1 MNKTFTR
8 RLTLVLALSSAFG
21 LQAPMASAQS
31 VGATAGS
38 ASVGGASVPGVSAT
52 GAGMARGGSSGA
64 AGAAVITPGSRG
76 PAALGQAPSTGS
88 EVGDQTLERIRDP
101 RKLLPTTLQGEAI
114 LNQFQNFVYENTG
127 KLLPLYGADLFSNPE
142 AYSANPDAMVPLD
155 HVLGPGDEVNV
166 QIWGAAEY
174 YGAHVLDRNGQI
186 ALPKIGLVNLLGVQ
200 VKDMEQTLRSQ
211 VARVYSNVT
220 VTATMGRLH
229 GTTVYVV
236 GHAKQPGTYNVSSL
250 STLIN
255 VLFASGGPAPQGT
268 MRNIRL
274 LRNGK
279 EVTSLDLYAFIG
291 KGDKSRD
298 VRVQSGDVIMIGA
311 SGPRVALTGAY
322 DHEAIYEI
330 KPDTTIADILSLGS
344 GLPALVSPQK
354 ALLERVEQTAL
365 GSRNVRDIRLDGAGL
380 KTLLR
385 DGDILT
391 LFSISPAFANAITL
405 QGAVAQQLRH
415 PWTPGMRIT
424 DLIPDR
430 EALITADYYKR
441 KNQLVQNVE
450 VNVTAGEYVGRI
462 EGRARTPEEEINWE
476 YAVVERYN
484 KNTLRIELLSFHLGR
499 AVIHKDPAHNL
510 ELLAGDVVT
519 IMSAADLRMPTSRGS
534 RVVRI
539 EGEVQSPGVYQFQP
553 GETLRQLLT
562 RTQGLTPQ
570 AYLFGAEFVRESV
583 RRQQQE
589 NLDQL
594 IRRLEAQQR
603 NLAAKNTA
611 NNSGERAE
619 QVRALQE
626 QQQANLAAQI
636 ERLRELRSQGRIAL
650 ELDPEVVLT
659 AKNPLALVPD
669 LPLEDGD
676 SLLVPPMRGFVAVV
690 GHVNNENSFIYR
702 SGKTVRD
709 FLNTAVPMEDAEL
722 SEVFVLRADGTAV
735 NRRSVGGF
743 GGIERLRLMPGDTVV
758 VPAKADRE
766 TTYNFVV
773 RSLKDWS
780 QILLNFGLGAAA
792 YKSLTD

>member
-1 MNKTFTR
+1 MNKTFSS
-8 RLTLVLALSSAFG
+8 RLALVLALSTAFG

-31 VGATAGS
+31 MGATAGS
-38 ASVGGASVPGVSAT
+38 ASVGGASAPGVSAT
-52 GAGMARGGSSGA
+52 GAARGGSVGA
-64 AGAAVITPGSRG
+64 TGAPTITPGSRG
-76 PAALGQAPSTGS
+76 PAALGQAPSTGA
-88 EVGDQTLERIRDP
+88 ELGEQTQERNRDP
-101 RKLLPTTLQGEAI
+101 RKLLPTNLQGETI

-127 KLLPLYGADLFSNPE
+127 KLLPLYGADLFTNPE
-142 AYSANPDAMVPLD
+142 VYSANPDAMVPLD

-166 QIWGAAEY
+166 QIWGGAEY

-200 VKDMEQTLRSQ
+200 VKDMEQALRRQ

-250 STLIN
+250 STLLN
-255 VLFASGGPAPQGT
+255 VLFASGGPTPQGT

-274 LRNGK
+274 LRNGN

-298 VRVQSGDVIMIGA
+298 VRVLSGDVIMIGA
-311 SGPRVALTGAY
+311 AGPRVALTGAY

-330 KPDTTIADILSLGS
+330 KSNTTIADILSLGS

-365 GSRNVRDIRLDGAGL
+365 GSRNVRDIRLDEPGL
-380 KTLLR
+380 KNLLR

-391 LFSISPAFANAITL
+391 LFSISPAFANAVTL

-415 PWTPGMRIT
+415 PWTAGMRIT

-430 EALITADYYKR
+430 EALVTADYYKR

-450 VNVTAGEYVGRI
+450 VNVTSGEYAGRI
-462 EGRARTPEEEINWE
+462 ENRARTPEEEINWE
-476 YAVVERYN
+476 YAVIERYN
-484 KNTLRIELLSFHLGR
+484 KNTLRIELLPFHLGR

-510 ELLAGDVVT
+510 ELLAGDVLT

-611 NNSGERAE
+611 NSSGERAE

-626 QQQANLAAQI
+626 QQQANLAGQI

-659 AKNPLALVPD
+659 AKNPLSLVPD
-669 LPLEDGD
+669 VPLEDGD
-676 SLLVPPMRGFVAVV
+676 SFMIPSMRGFVAVV

-702 SGKTVRD
+702 PGKTVRD

-722 SEVFVLRADGTAV
+722 SELFVLRADGTAV

-773 RSLKDWS
+773 RSLKDWT